1 MTYTPP
7 ASTQSD
13 ATNRW
18 LVFFYLLGLYL
29 GVAAK
34 LPGGIPVP
42 AVLVGIAGALLVL
55 KNAGRVAERHL
66 VPIVAVL
73 VLYLLSVLTAPNY
86 AYLGERFKGFI
97 QLSYSLVLGYGL
109 YLAMTRHSRIE
120 LARVLLFFCLTI
132 LIGCALENYTGFR
145 GISDAVRNRLFESGI
160 YESDIRDQYLY
171 GRIRPKLFTSEPSAV
186 TFAYTL
192 FAFAWYV
199 LAHTRLKLLVYVA
212 LLTGGYWLMR
222 GPTLLLGF
230 ALIPAYEVLLSS
242 RRGPIGDARLDL
254 PRATVALMLTAVLVV
269 AALFA
274 GSVLYAERI
283 EDIVAG
289 RDVSFFARVIAPLL
303 TAIVIVGEYPL
314 TGAGLTGWEFIEPTV
329 QQIYTTAPTF
339 SLDYR
344 FGSAAHAITNY
355 FWLHWIYLGLL
366 WGCVLFAALT
376 WLLRALG
383 APSILFCWAVWA
395 VFGHAAGAYVDPR
408 TWTVFMLTCAVAVLH
423 EREARQAESRRLAK
437 ALWRW
442 RHTQGPRPTLAIGT
456 R

>member
-1 MTYTPP
+1 
-7 ASTQSD
+7 
-13 ATNRW
+13 
-18 LVFFYLLGLYL
+18 LVVFYLLGLYL

-42 AVLVGIAGALLVL
+42 TVLAGIAGALLLL
-55 KNAGRVAERHL
+55 KNARHVAERHL

-109 YLAMTRHSRIE
+109 FLAVTRHSRVE
-120 LARVLLFFCLTI
+120 LARVLLWFCLAI
-132 LIGCALENYTGFR
+132 VVGCALENYTGFR
-145 GISDAVRNRLFESGI
+145 GISDAIRNHLFESGI
-160 YESDIRDQYLY
+160 YESDLRDQYLY

-199 LAHTRLKLLVYVA
+199 LAHARLKLLVYVA
-212 LLTGGYWLMR
+212 LLAAGYWLMR

-230 ALIPAYEVLLSS
+230 ALIPAYEVLLAS
-242 RRGPIGDARLDL
+242 RRGPIGAARLDL

-269 AALFA
+269 AAIFA

-283 EDIVAG
+283 EDIAAG

-303 TAIVIVGEYPL
+303 TAIAIVSEHPL

-366 WGCVLFAALT
+366 WGCVLLAALT
-376 WLLRALG
+376 WFLRALG
-383 APSILFCWAVWA
+383 APSILFCWTVWV

-408 TWTVFMLTCAVAVLH
+408 TWTVFLLTGAITVLH
-423 EREARQAESRRLAK
+423 EREARQAESKSLAV
-437 ALWRW
+437 ALWRA
-442 RHTQGPRPTLAIGT
+442 HHAQRPTPTFVEET

>member
-1 MTYTPP
+1 MRP
-7 ASTQSD
+7 D
-13 ATNRW
+13 AINRW
-18 LVFFYLLGLYL
+18 LVVLYLLGLYL

-42 AVLVGIAGALLVL
+42 AVLAGVAGGLLLL
-55 KNAGRVAERHL
+55 KNAGHLAERHL
-66 VPIVAVL
+66 VPIIAVL

-97 QLSYSLVLGYGL
+97 QLSYSLVLAYGL
-109 YLAMTRHSRIE
+109 FLAVTLHRRTD
-120 LARVLLFFCLTI
+120 LARVFLCFCLAI
-132 LIGCALENYTGFR
+132 LVGCAFENFTGFR
-145 GISDAVRNRLFESGI
+145 AISDAVRSRIFDFGL
-160 YESDIRDQYLY
+160 YEADLRDQYLY

-186 TFAYTL
+186 TFAYTF

-199 LAHTRLKLLVYVA
+199 LAHARLKLLVYIA
-212 LLTGGYWLMR
+212 LLVAGYWLMR

-230 ALIPAYEVLLSS
+230 ALIPVYEVLLAA
-242 RRGPIGDARLDL
+242 RHGPTGNARLDL
-254 PRATVALMLTAVLVV
+254 PRAAVTLALTAVLVV
-269 AALFA
+269 AAFFA

-289 RDVSFFARVIAPLL
+289 RDISFFARVIAPLL
-303 TAIVIVGEYPL
+303 TAIEIVTEHPL
-314 TGAGLTGWEFIEPTV
+314 TGAGLTGWEFIESAV
-329 QQIYTTAPTF
+329 QQIYATAPTL
-339 SLDYR
+339 SLDYH

-383 APSILFCWAVWA
+383 APSILFCWMVWT

-408 TWTVFMLTCAVAVLH
+408 TWTVLLLTCAIAVLH
-423 EREARQAESRRLAK
+423 EREARQADSGRLAL
-437 ALWRW
+437 ALWQA
-442 RHTQGPRPTLAIGT
+442 RHARHSQSKLAMET
-456 R
+456 